1 MYTNEYIVYVRTF
14 AQQQVPRTVEV
25 KKLNNNDKTPANLFI
40 TASLIHAFIILLS
53 QAFKPS
59 LELATTETR
68 SVTRLNTANVKPSAA
83 LPVWEQCQ
91 LGILTWQNTS
101 D

>member
-1 MYTNEYIVYVRTF
+1 MYTNEYRVYVRTF

-25 KKLNNNDKTPANLFI
+25 KKQKQRQKPVNLFI

-59 LELATTETR
+59 LELATTDTR

-91 LGILTWQNTS
+91 LGILT
-101 D
+101 